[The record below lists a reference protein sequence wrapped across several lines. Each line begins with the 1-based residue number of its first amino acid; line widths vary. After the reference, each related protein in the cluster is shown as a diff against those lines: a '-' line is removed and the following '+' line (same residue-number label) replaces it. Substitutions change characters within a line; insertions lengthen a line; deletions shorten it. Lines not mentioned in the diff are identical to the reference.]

1 FLATRQVRTPM
12 GGDVGLKTILGW
24 SVLAFAIWWMIEQP
38 TNALHL
44 VHNIG
49 TFLSTA
55 GNRLSQF
62 VASI

>member
-1 FLATRQVRTPM
+1 M
-12 GGDVGLKTILGW
+12 GLKTILGW

-49 TFLSTA
+49 TFLSA
-55 GNRLSQF
+55 AVDRLVRF

>member
-1 FLATRQVRTPM
+1 M
-12 GGDVGLKTILGW
+12 GGDVGLKTVLGW

-38 TNALHL
+38 TNVLHL

-55 GNRLSQF
+55 VNRLSQF

>member
-1 FLATRQVRTPM
+1 M
-12 GGDVGLKTILGW
+12 GGDVSLKTILGW

-49 TFLSTA
+49 TFISTA
-55 GNRLSQF
+55 ASRLSQF